1 MPVPDRV
8 DWRRARHRARAD
20 PSGARLN
27 VDWRQ
32 STGRQCCRTLV
43 TWLARIGRTHRSP
56 SAANRSHNATH
67 PPLSWHGRCKR
78 DRDPDRDPGALKADT
93 ISAAEL
99 ALSQKAFEITRP
111 FGFPIT
117 DPQPRRRPGLLFAA
131 RLSPGPSHGHGPR
144 QARFVTMDA
153 ATPAMP

>member
-1 MPVPDRV
+1 MDESWSGAGHLWAIGYADVDRV
-8 DWRRARHRARAD
+8 LDHQGDMGVILHNIRAL
-20 PSGARLN
+20 GGTVLKTN
-27 VDWRQ
+27 VDVERAKLIRATL
-32 STGRQCCRTLV
+32 TGT
-43 TWLARIGRTHRSP
+43 
-56 SAANRSHNATH
+56 
-67 PPLSWHGRCKR
+67 
-78 DRDPDRDPGALKADT
+78 PGALKADT

-117 DPQPRRRPGLLFAA
+117 DSQHRRRPAA
-131 RLSPGPSHGHGPR
+131 PFSRLVLSPGPSHRHGPR

>member
-20 PSGARLN
+20 PSGARLD
-27 VDWRQ
+27 VDWRP

-43 TWLARIGRTHRSP
+43 TWLARIGRTHREADP
-56 SAANRSHNATH
+56 
-67 PPLSWHGRCKR
+67 G
-78 DRDPDRDPGALKADT
+78 DPDRDPGALKADT

-111 FGFPIT
+111 FGFQIT
-117 DPQPRRRPGLLFAA
+117 DSQHRRRPAA
-131 RLSPGPSHGHGPR
+131 P
-144 QARFVTMDA
+144 
-153 ATPAMP
+153 